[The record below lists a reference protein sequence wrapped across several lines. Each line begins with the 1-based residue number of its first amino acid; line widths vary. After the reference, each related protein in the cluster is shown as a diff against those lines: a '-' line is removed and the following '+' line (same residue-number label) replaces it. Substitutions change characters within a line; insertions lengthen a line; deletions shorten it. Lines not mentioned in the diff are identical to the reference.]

1 MRYLA
6 KKAGKPEMN
15 GKTPQDAALIDMG
28 FYIFWEDIIGQLV
41 LLLINKK
48 VNDVKVAHYYQNKAK
63 Y

>member
-1 MRYLA
+1 
-6 KKAGKPEMN
+6 MN